1 MSQFDAD
8 PFLQQLAAGVGNLE
22 VARRNFE
29 TKANVGLQG
38 QALRQQAASEA
49 NRAQMQ
55 QTELAAQAQMQQ
67 QAQAAQSADYAQL
80 NASRERMAQQ
90 EMAQQQAQ
98 FQQSQAQSKEL
109 MMMQNR
115 TAVRLQQIE
124 AEKRKVDAQILASS
138 RNDPRLVEMRNQ
150 RRALDAQARN
160 LEMAMNSTM
169 AAHQLATTTQ
179 TQRLEEVT
187 SRLEAFKSATLQQRS
202 GAQQATTRAI
212 DDAVLDFSRKNS
224 FFDQVATLRTAY
236 PAGNEPGQ
244 IGADTLFYDMAGLE
258 ILMENLGESVF
269 GYSDKENY
277 RARLSQEAS
286 SPLAMAAAV
295 ADRAI
300 RKHGE
305 SLGLKE
311 GQTEVANKAMS
322 KLLLYAAHLG
332 KTEKWME
339 PYGSPSADQEATF
352 KRGIAESLAT
362 LRSSGMSDSQIMGVL
377 ETMEGMSANSTE
389 LLTRLSGSGAQGEM
403 GTLLEETLMGVGR
416 LVDVVQMVGDDSQL
430 MGGRKIVDHSK
441 FDMPGMYQNARAAYA
456 AAQGSQQLE
465 QLRSQLS
472 GIGMPDQEL
481 LGVIEA
487 LTRAEPELQNL
498 DPRVILQMLKAQ
510 QTQAGELGARGAALG
525 EEERLRQE
533 QILGQGGM
541 AASDIET
548 QRLESLL
555 SEMEGGQ

>member
-38 QALRQQAASEA
+38 QALRQQAESEA

-90 EMAQQQAQ
+90 EMAQQQGQ
-98 FQQSQAQSKEL
+98 FEQSQAQSKEL

-115 TAVRLQQIE
+115 TSVRLQQIE

-150 RRALDAQARN
+150 RKALDAQARN

-169 AAHQLATTTQ
+169 AAHQLATTTKEERGTEVMGKLQ
-179 TQRLEEVT
+179 SFQSAMMTQRT
-187 SRLEAFKSATLQQRS
+187 
-202 GAQQATTRAI
+202 GAEDAMTRAI
-212 DDAVLDFSRKNS
+212 DDAFLDVTRGNGFWGQMGRVQMAQGVPVTTGLGL
-224 FFDQVATLRTAY
+224 FTA
-236 PAGNEPGQ
+236 GG
-244 IGADTLFYDMAGLE
+244 E
-258 ILMENLGESVF
+258 ILLENLGESIL
-269 GYSDKENY
+269 GISNPEDY
-277 RARLSQEAS
+277 RERLSDS
-286 SPLAMAAAV
+286 TKSPLAMTAAIME
-295 ADRAI
+295 RALDNHSDGLGMKAGQKDVVKAAMMKVLAGGARLGRSEDWTGDLNQQQQDAI
-300 RKHGE
+300 KGE
-305 SLGLKE
+305 IAAGLG
-311 GQTEVANKAMS
+311 Q
-322 KLLLYAAHLG
+322 
-332 KTEKWME
+332 
-339 PYGSPSADQEATF
+339 
-352 KRGIAESLAT
+352 
-362 LRSSGMSDSQIMGVL
+362 LRQAGMSDAQIMGML
-377 ETMEGMSANSTE
+377 ESVEGLAENRTQ
-389 LLTRLSGSGAQGEM
+389 TFARLGTSGADGALSEVL
-403 GTLLEETLMGVGR
+403 GETLTGVGR
-416 LVDVVQMVGDDSQL
+416 IIDAVQAVGDDSKL
-430 MGGRKIVDHSK
+430 MGGQKIVDHSK
-441 FDMPGMYQNARAAYA
+441 FDLGGAYRNAMAAYA
-456 AAQGSQQLE
+456 TAEGSQQLGALRQ
-465 QLRSQLS
+465 QLT
-472 GIGMPDQEL
+472 GYGMGDQEL

-510 QTQAGELGARGAALG
+510 QAQAGELGARGAALG